1 MSTLALLELLIRE
14 ASPVEFEAPV
24 LAARSRGED
33 PEVIAELER
42 SRILALRV
50 RSILEQRRRREAEL
64 SALYE
69 TANDLAALREVD
81 AVLRAIVHRARLL
94 LGSDVTYLSLND
106 NSLGDTYMRVVDGIN
121 SPAFRSLRLP
131 MGAGLGGLVAQ
142 TATPYNSARYFED
155 QRFHHTDPIN
165 NAVAEEGLVSI
176 LGVPLIL
183 GANVIGVL
191 YAANRSERPF
201 DRDNVSLLV
210 SLAAHAAIA
219 LDNARL
225 LSETSAAL
233 EELNIASKLLREYT
247 EGIERASDAHD
258 RFTQLVLRGG
268 DVDDVAASVSKVL
281 GGDLWVL
288 DSDNRILA
296 TTVNGAVPDA
306 AAKDGVSKNGFP
318 KDVAASNV
326 AEKGV
331 AAEYGTANDVTVD
344 GVSVDVPGLTS
355 LARSA
360 ARAVRRD
367 NWWAVCV
374 TTGPEPL
381 GTLLLH
387 SDHGLNESD
396 QRTFERAALV
406 TALLLLLRRSV
417 TETEGRIKGELLDD
431 LLDEP
436 LRDVANLGERARRVG
451 ADLDTRH
458 TVVVARSA
466 SGDRS
471 RLLAAASFLASQLR
485 GLATERQGA
494 VVLLLPLDDPS
505 QAAQK
510 VCAEL
515 TGALSAQ
522 VTAGSSAV
530 IDRPEQVPAARREAM
545 RCLETMEALGRAGEG
560 ASAAEL
566 GFLGVLLGDRRDVI
580 PFVRATIGALL
591 DYDQERGTDLVG
603 TIEAWFSNDRNL
615 ARTSTSLHIHV
626 NTVTQRLERITTL
639 LEGGWQQHDRSL
651 EVQIA
656 LRLHR
661 ISRPA

>member
-1 MSTLALLELLIRE
+1 MSTVALLELLIRE
-14 ASPVEFEAPV
+14 AAPVEFEAPV

-42 SRILALRV
+42 ARTLALRV
-50 RSILEQRRRREAEL
+50 RGILEQRRRREAEL

-81 AVLRAIVHRARLL
+81 AVLQAIVHRARLL
-94 LGSDVTYLSLND
+94 LGSDVAYLSLND
-106 NSLGDTYMRVVDGIN
+106 DTVGDTYMRVVDGI
-121 SPAFRSLRLP
+121 SSAAFRSLRLP
-131 MGAGLGGLVAQ
+131 LGAGLGGLVAQ
-142 TATPYNSARYFED
+142 TATPYASARYFED
-155 QRFHHTDPIN
+155 TRFQHTSTIN
-165 NAVAEEGLVSI
+165 GAVAEEGLVSI

-183 GANVIGVL
+183 GINVIGVL

-201 DRDNVSLLV
+201 DRDHVSLLV

-233 EELNIASKLLREYT
+233 EELNTASRLLGERAK
-247 EGIERASDAHD
+247 GIERASDAHA

-268 DVDDVAASVSKVL
+268 DVNDVVASVSEVL

-288 DSDNRILA
+288 DTDERILA
-296 TTVNGAVPDA
+296 TTVDVSR
-306 AAKDGVSKNGFP
+306 DG
-318 KDVAASNV
+318 
-326 AEKGV
+326 
-331 AAEYGTANDVTVD
+331 TVD
-344 GVSVDVPGLTS
+344 NLTVDVPVLADA
-355 LARSA
+355 ARSA
-360 ARAVRRD
+360 GRAVRRHD
-367 NWWAVCV
+367 WWAVCV
-374 TTGPEPL
+374 TAGPEAL

-387 SDHGLNESD
+387 SDHRLNEYD

-417 TETEGRIKGELLDD
+417 AETESRIKGELLSD

-436 LRDVANLGERARRVG
+436 LRDVANLRERARRVG

-458 TVVVARSA
+458 TVIVARTD

-471 RLLAAASFLASQLR
+471 RLVAAASFLAGRLR

-494 VVLLLPLDDPS
+494 VVLLVPLEDPS
-505 QAAQK
+505 EASRK

-515 TGALSAQ
+515 TGALSAP
-522 VTAGSSAV
+522 VTAGASAA
-530 IDRPEQVPAARREAM
+530 IDQPEQVAAARREAM
-545 RCLETMEALGRAGEG
+545 RCLETLEALGRVGEG

-580 PFVRATIGALL
+580 PFVRRTIGALL
-591 DYDQERGTDLVG
+591 DYDQARGTDLVG
-603 TIEAWFSNDRNL
+603 TLEGYFSNDRNL
-615 ARTSTSLHIHV
+615 ARTREALHIHV
-626 NTVTQRLERITTL
+626 NTVTQRLERISAL
-639 LEGGWQQHDRSL
+639 LGHDWQAHDRSL

-661 ISRPA
+661 IARSSR

>member
-1 MSTLALLELLIRE
+1 MSTVDLLQLLIRE
-14 ASPVEFEAPV
+14 APSAEFEAPV

-33 PEVIAELER
+33 PQIIAELER
-42 SRILALRV
+42 AQTLALRV
-50 RSILEQRRRREAEL
+50 RAVLDERRRREAEL

-81 AVLRAIVHRARLL
+81 AVLRAIVHRAMLL
-94 LGSDVTYLSLND
+94 LHSDVAYLSLND
-106 NSLGDTYMRVVDGIN
+106 DTVGDTYMRVVDGIT

-142 TATPYNSARYFED
+142 TATPYASARYFED
-155 QRFHHTDPIN
+155 KRFRHTRPIN
-165 NAVAEEGLVSI
+165 DAVTEEGLVSI

-183 GANVIGVL
+183 GADVIGVL
-191 YAANRSERPF
+191 YAANRTERPF
-201 DRDNVSLLV
+201 ERDDVQLLV

-225 LSETSAAL
+225 LSETNGAL
-233 EELNIASKLLREYT
+233 EELSIASTLLRQRT
-247 EGIERASDAHD
+247 QGIERASDAHD

-268 DVDDVAASVSKVL
+268 DVDDVAASVSEVL
-281 GGDLWVL
+281 GGALWVL
-288 DSDNRILA
+288 DTENRTLA
-296 TTVNGAVPDA
+296 TTAGPSESVG
-306 AAKDGVSKNGFP
+306 
-318 KDVAASNV
+318 
-326 AEKGV
+326 
-331 AAEYGTANDVTVD
+331 
-344 GVSVDVPGLTS
+344 VDVPALT
-355 LARSA
+355 AA
-360 ARAVRRD
+360 ARTAGRAVGYD

-374 TTGPEPL
+374 TAGPEPL
-381 GTLLLH
+381 GSLLLH
-387 SDHGLNESD
+387 CDHELNESD

-417 TETEGRIKGELLDD
+417 AETESRVKGELLHD

-436 LRDVANLGERARRVG
+436 LRDVANLRERARRVG

-471 RLLAAASFLASQLR
+471 RLVAAASFLAGQLR

-494 VVLLLPLDDPS
+494 VVLLVPLDDPS
-505 QAAQK
+505 EAARK
-510 VCAEL
+510 ISAEL
-515 TGALSAQ
+515 ARALSAP
-522 VTAGSSAV
+522 VTVGASAA
-530 IDRPEQVPAARREAM
+530 IDRPEQVPAARREAS
-545 RCLETMEALGRAGEG
+545 RCLGTLEALGRAGEG

-580 PFVRATIGALL
+580 PFVRRTIGAVL
-591 DYDQERGTDLVG
+591 DYDNERGTELVA
-603 TIEAWFSNDRNL
+603 TLDSYFSNDRNL
-615 ARTSTSLHIHV
+615 ARTHEALHIHV
-626 NTVTQRLERITTL
+626 NTVTQRLERITAL
-639 LEGGWQQHDRSL
+639 LDDGWQQHDRSL

-661 ISRPA
+661 ISRPSP

>member
-1 MSTLALLELLIRE
+1 MSTVALLELLIRE
-14 ASPVEFEAPV
+14 AAPVEFEAPV

-42 SRILALRV
+42 ARTLALRV
-50 RSILEQRRRREAEL
+50 RGILEQRRRREAEL

-81 AVLRAIVHRARLL
+81 AVLQAIVHRARLL
-94 LGSDVTYLSLND
+94 LGSDVAYLSLND
-106 NSLGDTYMRVVDGIN
+106 DTVGDTYMRVVDGI
-121 SPAFRSLRLP
+121 SSAAFRSLRLP
-131 MGAGLGGLVAQ
+131 LGAGLGGLVAQ
-142 TATPYNSARYFED
+142 TATPYASARYFQD
-155 QRFHHTDPIN
+155 TRFQHTSTIN
-165 NAVAEEGLVSI
+165 GAVAEEGLVSI

-183 GANVIGVL
+183 GTNVIGVL

-201 DRDNVSLLV
+201 DRDHVSLLV

-233 EELNIASKLLREYT
+233 EELNTASRLLGERAK
-247 EGIERASDAHD
+247 GIERASDAHA

-268 DVDDVAASVSKVL
+268 DVNDVVASVSEVL

-288 DSDNRILA
+288 DTDERILA
-296 TTVNGAVPDA
+296 TTVDVSR
-306 AAKDGVSKNGFP
+306 DG
-318 KDVAASNV
+318 
-326 AEKGV
+326 
-331 AAEYGTANDVTVD
+331 TVD
-344 GVSVDVPGLTS
+344 NLTVDVPVLADA
-355 LARSA
+355 ARSA
-360 ARAVRRD
+360 GRAVRRHD
-367 NWWAVCV
+367 WWAVCV
-374 TTGPEPL
+374 TAGPEAL

-387 SDHGLNESD
+387 SDHRLNEYD

-417 TETEGRIKGELLDD
+417 AETESRIKGELLSD

-436 LRDVANLGERARRVG
+436 LRDVANLRERARRVG

-458 TVVVARSA
+458 TVIVARTD

-471 RLLAAASFLASQLR
+471 RLVAAASFLAGRLR

-494 VVLLLPLDDPS
+494 VVLLVPLEDPS
-505 QAAQK
+505 EASRK

-515 TGALSAQ
+515 TGALSAP
-522 VTAGSSAV
+522 VTAGASAA
-530 IDRPEQVPAARREAM
+530 IDQPEQVAAARREAM
-545 RCLETMEALGRAGEG
+545 RCLETLEALGRVGEG

-580 PFVRATIGALL
+580 PFVRRTIGALL
-591 DYDQERGTDLVG
+591 DYDQARGTDLVG
-603 TIEAWFSNDRNL
+603 TLEGYFSNDRNL
-615 ARTSTSLHIHV
+615 ARTREALHIHV
-626 NTVTQRLERITTL
+626 NTVTQRLERISAL
-639 LEGGWQQHDRSL
+639 LGHDWQAHDRSL

-661 ISRPA
+661 IARSSR

>member
-1 MSTLALLELLIRE
+1 MSTLDLLELLVRE
-14 ASPVEFEAPV
+14 AAPVEFEAPV

-42 SRILALRV
+42 ARTLALRV
-50 RSILEQRRRREAEL
+50 RGILDQRRRREAEL

-69 TANDLAALREVD
+69 TAGDLAALREVD

-94 LGSDVTYLSLND
+94 LVSDVAYLSLND
-106 NSLGDTYMRVVDGIN
+106 DTVGDTYMRVVDGIN

-131 MGAGLGGLVAQ
+131 MGEGLGGLVAQ
-142 TATPYNSARYFED
+142 TATPYTSARYFED
-155 QRFHHTDPIN
+155 TRFHHTSPIN
-165 NAVAEEGLVSI
+165 DAVAEEGLVSI

-201 DRDNVSLLV
+201 DRDHVSLLV

-225 LSETSAAL
+225 LSESNAAL
-233 EELNIASKLLREYT
+233 AELNTASRLLREHAK
-247 EGIERASDAHD
+247 GIERASDAHD

-268 DVDDVAASVSKVL
+268 DVNDVVASVSEVL
-281 GGDLWVL
+281 GGVLWVL
-288 DSDNRILA
+288 DNDGRTLA
-296 TTVNGAVPDA
+296 TTAD
-306 AAKDGVSKNGFP
+306 
-318 KDVAASNV
+318 
-326 AEKGV
+326 
-331 AAEYGTANDVTVD
+331 TADTVTVD
-344 GVSVDVPGLTS
+344 NLSVDVPV
-355 LARSA
+355 LADA
-360 ARAVRRD
+360 ARTAGRAVRRD
-367 NWWAVCV
+367 DWWAVCV

-387 SDHGLNESD
+387 SDHELDEPD

-417 TETEGRIKGELLDD
+417 AETEGRVKGELLDD
-431 LLDEP
+431 LLDQP
-436 LRDVANLGERARRVG
+436 LRDVDNLRERARRVG
-451 ADLDTRH
+451 ADLDLRH

-471 RLLAAASFLASQLR
+471 RLVAAASFLAGRLR

-494 VVLLLPLDDPS
+494 VVLLVPLDDPS
-505 QAAQK
+505 DAASK

-515 TGALSAQ
+515 TLALSAP
-522 VTAGSSAV
+522 VTAGASAA
-530 IDRPEQVPAARREAM
+530 IDRPEQVAAARREAM
-545 RCLETMEALGRAGEG
+545 RCLETLEALGRAGEG

-566 GFLGVLLGDRRDVI
+566 GFLGVLLGDRRDVL
-580 PFVRATIGALL
+580 PFVRRTIGPVF
-591 DYDQERGTDLVG
+591 DYDQERGTELVG
-603 TIEAWFSNDRNL
+603 TLEAYFSNDRNL
-615 ARTSTSLHIHV
+615 ARTREALHIHV
-626 NTVTQRLERITTL
+626 NTVTQRLERISTL
-639 LEGGWQQHDRSL
+639 LGDDWHQHDRSL

-661 ISRPA
+661 ISRPSP

>member
-1 MSTLALLELLIRE
+1 MSTVALLELLIRE
-14 ASPVEFEAPV
+14 AAPVEFEAPV

-42 SRILALRV
+42 ARTLALRV
-50 RSILEQRRRREAEL
+50 RGILEQRRRREAEL

-81 AVLRAIVHRARLL
+81 AVLQAIVHRARLL
-94 LGSDVTYLSLND
+94 LGSDVAYLSLND
-106 NSLGDTYMRVVDGIN
+106 DTVGDTYMRVVDGI
-121 SPAFRSLRLP
+121 SSAAFRSLRLP
-131 MGAGLGGLVAQ
+131 LGAGLGGLVAQ
-142 TATPYNSARYFED
+142 TATPYASARYFED
-155 QRFHHTDPIN
+155 TRFQHTSTIN
-165 NAVAEEGLVSI
+165 GAVAEEGLVSI

-183 GANVIGVL
+183 GINVIGVL

-201 DRDNVSLLV
+201 DRDHVSLLV

-233 EELNIASKLLREYT
+233 EELNTASRLLGERAK
-247 EGIERASDAHD
+247 GIERASDAHA

-268 DVDDVAASVSKVL
+268 DVNDVVASVSEVL

-288 DSDNRILA
+288 DTDERILA
-296 TTVNGAVPDA
+296 TTVDVSR
-306 AAKDGVSKNGFP
+306 DG
-318 KDVAASNV
+318 
-326 AEKGV
+326 
-331 AAEYGTANDVTVD
+331 TVD
-344 GVSVDVPGLTS
+344 NLTVDVPVLADA
-355 LARSA
+355 ARSA
-360 ARAVRRD
+360 GRAVRRHD
-367 NWWAVCV
+367 WWAVCV
-374 TTGPEPL
+374 TAGPEAL

-387 SDHGLNESD
+387 SDHRLNEYD

-417 TETEGRIKGELLDD
+417 AETESRNKGELLSD

-436 LRDVANLGERARRVG
+436 LRDVANLRERARRVG

-458 TVVVARSA
+458 TVIVARTD

-471 RLLAAASFLASQLR
+471 RLVAAASFLAGRLR

-494 VVLLLPLDDPS
+494 VVLLVPLEDPS
-505 QAAQK
+505 EASRR
-510 VCAEL
+510 VCVEL
-515 TGALSAQ
+515 TGALSAP
-522 VTAGSSAV
+522 VTAGASAA
-530 IDRPEQVPAARREAM
+530 IDQPEQVAAARREAM
-545 RCLETMEALGRAGEG
+545 RCLETLEALGRVGEG

-580 PFVRATIGALL
+580 PFVRRTIGALL
-591 DYDQERGTDLVG
+591 DYDQARGTDLVG
-603 TIEAWFSNDRNL
+603 TLEGYFSNDRNL
-615 ARTSTSLHIHV
+615 ARTREALHIHV
-626 NTVTQRLERITTL
+626 NTVTQRLERISAL
-639 LEGGWQQHDRSL
+639 LGHDWQAHDRSL

-661 ISRPA
+661 IARSSR

>member
-1 MSTLALLELLIRE
+1 MSTLTLLELLARE
-14 ASPVEFEAPV
+14 AAPVEFEAPI

-33 PEVIAELER
+33 PDVIAELVR
-42 SRILALRV
+42 ARTLALRV
-50 RSILEQRRRREAEL
+50 RAILDQRRRREAEL

-106 NSLGDTYMRVVDGIN
+106 DTVGDTCMRVVDGIT
-121 SPAFRSLRLP
+121 SPAFRNLRLP

-142 TATPYNSARYFED
+142 TETPYNSSRYFED
-155 QRFHHTDPIN
+155 TRFHHTDPIN
-165 NAVAEEGLVSI
+165 DAVAEEGLVSI

-183 GANVIGVL
+183 GGNVIGVL

-233 EELNIASKLLREYT
+233 DELNRASTQLHEHT
-247 EGIERASDAHD
+247 EGIQRASDAHD

-268 DVDDVAASVSKVL
+268 DVNDVVASVSEVL
-281 GGDLWVL
+281 GCVLWVL
-288 DSDNRILA
+288 DTDDRILA
-296 TTVNGAVPDA
+296 TTAGSSD
-306 AAKDGVSKNGFP
+306 DL
-318 KDVAASNV
+318 
-326 AEKGV
+326 
-331 AAEYGTANDVTVD
+331 
-344 GVSVDVPGLTS
+344 SVDVPALTG
-355 LARSA
+355 A
-360 ARAVRRD
+360 ARTAGRAVSHD
-367 NWWAVCV
+367 DWWAVGV
-374 TTGPEPL
+374 TAGPEAL

-387 SDHGLNESD
+387 SDHKLNEYD

-417 TETEGRIKGELLDD
+417 AETESRVKGELLGD

-436 LRDVANLGERARRVG
+436 LRDVANLRERARRLG

-471 RLLAAASFLASQLR
+471 RLVAAASFLAGQLQ
-485 GLATERQGA
+485 GLATERKGA
-494 VVLLLPLDDPS
+494 VVLLLPLDNPS
-505 QAAQK
+505 EAARR
-510 VCAEL
+510 VCTEL
-515 TGALSAQ
+515 AGALSAP
-522 VTAGSSAV
+522 VTAGASAT
-530 IDRPEQVPAARREAM
+530 IDRPEQVPAALREAS
-545 RCLETMEALGRAGEG
+545 RCLGTLEALGRDGEG

-580 PFVRATIGALL
+580 PFVRRTIGPVL
-591 DYDQERGTDLVG
+591 DYDEEHGTELVH
-603 TIEAWFSNDRNL
+603 TLEAYFSNDRHL
-615 ARTSTSLHIHV
+615 ARTREALHIHV
-626 NTVTQRLERITTL
+626 NTVTQRLERISAL
-639 LEGGWQQHDRSL
+639 LDDDWQQHDRSL

-661 ISRPA
+661 ISRSSVD

>member
-1 MSTLALLELLIRE
+1 MSTAALLELLIRE
-14 ASPVEFEAPV
+14 AAPVEFEAPV

-33 PEVIAELER
+33 PEVIAEMER
-42 SRILALRV
+42 ARTLALRV
-50 RSILEQRRRREAEL
+50 RGILEQRRRREAEL

-94 LGSDVTYLSLND
+94 LVSDVAYLSLND
-106 NSLGDTYMRVVDGIN
+106 DAVGDTYMRVVDGI
-121 SPAFRSLRLP
+121 SSAAFRSLRLP

-142 TATPYNSARYFED
+142 TATPYASARYFED
-155 QRFHHTDPIN
+155 ERFHHTSPIN
-165 NAVAEEGLVSI
+165 DAVTEEGLVSI

-201 DRDNVSLLV
+201 DRDHVSLLV

-233 EELNIASKLLREYT
+233 EELNSASRLLGEHT
-247 EGIERASDAHD
+247 KAVERAADAHD

-268 DVDDVAASVSKVL
+268 DVDEVVASVSEVL

-288 DSDNRILA
+288 DTDDRTLAATAGASSDL
-296 TTVNGAVPDA
+296 
-306 AAKDGVSKNGFP
+306 S
-318 KDVAASNV
+318 
-326 AEKGV
+326 
-331 AAEYGTANDVTVD
+331 VD
-344 GVSVDVPGLTS
+344 NHKVDVPV
-355 LARSA
+355 LADAAQKSGRA
-360 ARAVRRD
+360 ARRD
-367 NWWAVCV
+367 DWWAVSL

-387 SDHGLNESD
+387 CDHELDEAD

-406 TALLLLLRRSV
+406 TSLLLLLRRSV
-417 TETEGRIKGELLDD
+417 AETESRVKGELLAD

-436 LRDVANLGERARRVG
+436 LRDVANLRERARRVG
-451 ADLDTRH
+451 ADLDVRH
-458 TVVVARSA
+458 TVVVARSS

-471 RLLAAASFLASQLR
+471 RLTSAASFLAGKLH
-485 GLATERQGA
+485 GLATEQQGA
-494 VVLLLPLDDPS
+494 VVLLVPMDDPS
-505 QAAQK
+505 DAARK
-510 VCAEL
+510 VCADL
-515 TGALSAQ
+515 AAALSAP
-522 VTAGSSAV
+522 VTAGASAT
-530 IDRPEQVPAARREAM
+530 IDRPEQVASARREAM
-545 RCLETMEALGRAGEG
+545 RCLGTLEALGRVGEG

-580 PFVRATIGALL
+580 PFVRRTIGPVL
-591 DYDQERGTDLVG
+591 DYDQERGTELVG
-603 TIEAWFSNDRNL
+603 TLEAYFSNDRNL
-615 ARTSTSLHIHV
+615 ARTREALHIHV
-626 NTVTQRLERITTL
+626 NTVTQRLERIGAL
-639 LEGGWQQHDRSL
+639 LGDDWQQHDRSL

-656 LRLHR
+656 LRLHH
-661 ISRPA
+661 ISRRSS

>member
-1 MSTLALLELLIRE
+1 MSTLALLELLVRE
-14 ASPVEFEAPV
+14 AAPVEFEAPV
-24 LAARSRGED
+24 IAARSRGED

-42 SRILALRV
+42 ARTLALRV
-50 RSILEQRRRREAEL
+50 RAILDQRLRREAEL

-94 LGSDVTYLSLND
+94 LHSDVAYLSLND
-106 NSLGDTYMRVVDGIN
+106 DTVGDTYMRVVDGIT

-142 TATPYNSARYFED
+142 TSTPYASARYFD
-155 QRFHHTDPIN
+155 DKRFHHTSPIN
-165 NAVAEEGLVSI
+165 DAVAEEGLVSI
-176 LGVPLIL
+176 LGVPLVL
-183 GANVIGVL
+183 GVNVIGVL

-201 DRDNVSLLV
+201 DRDHVSLLV
-210 SLAAHAAIA
+210 TLAAHAAIA

-233 EELNIASKLLREYT
+233 EELNTASTLLREHT
-247 EGIERASDAHD
+247 KGIERASDAHD
-258 RFTQLVLRGG
+258 RFTHLVLRGG
-268 DVDDVAASVSKVL
+268 DVNDVVASVSEVL
-281 GGDLWVL
+281 GGALWVL
-288 DSDNRILA
+288 DTDDRVLA
-296 TTVNGAVPDA
+296 TTADSSDNL
-306 AAKDGVSKNGFP
+306 SI
-318 KDVAASNV
+318 
-326 AEKGV
+326 
-331 AAEYGTANDVTVD
+331 
-344 GVSVDVPGLTS
+344 DVPAMTGA
-355 LARSA
+355 ARTA
-360 ARAVRRD
+360 GRAVRRD
-367 NWWAVCV
+367 DWWAVCV
-374 TTGPEPL
+374 TAGPELL

-387 SDHGLNESD
+387 SDHKLTEYD

-417 TETEGRIKGELLDD
+417 AETESRVKGELLDD

-436 LRDVANLGERARRVG
+436 LRDVDNLRERARLVG
-451 ADLDTRH
+451 ADLDARH
-458 TVVVARSA
+458 TVVVARNA

-471 RLLAAASFLASQLR
+471 RLVAAASFLAGQLR

-494 VVLLLPLDDPS
+494 VVLLVPLDDPGE
-505 QAAQK
+505 AARR

-515 TGALSAQ
+515 AGALSAP
-522 VTAGSSAV
+522 VTAGASAA
-530 IDRPEQVPAARREAM
+530 IDRPEQVPAAMREAR
-545 RCLETMEALGRAGEG
+545 RCLETLESLGRDGEA

-580 PFVRATIGALL
+580 PFVRRTIGPIL
-591 DYDQERGTDLVG
+591 DYDEERGTDLVG
-603 TIEAWFSNDRNL
+603 TLEAYFSNDRNL
-615 ARTSTSLHIHV
+615 ARTREALHIHV

-639 LEGGWQQHDRSL
+639 LDDGWQQHDRSL

-661 ISRPA
+661 ISRPSP